1 MLKKIVILSIILSI
15 YGIILGNALELLPL
29 TDQYYNNKSQLTYLN
44 LNKTLLEDGAVEANN
59 SLLKSEEQIRKIDN
73 DTGIFGSQNSILEMT
88 IQENENKKKEIEKN
102 IHLINVLNN
111 KESIFLLGVIP
122 GAIAG
127 LWMVSLALVYH
138 WRRKNAQ
145 KQKFQKK

>member
-1 MLKKIVILSIILSI
+1 MLKKIVILCIIFST
-15 YGIILGNALELLPL
+15 YAIILGNALELLPL
-29 TDQYYNNKSQLTYLN
+29 TDQYYSNKSQLANLN
-44 LNKTLLEDGAVEANN
+44 LNKTLLEYGVVGINN
-59 SLLKSEEQIRKIDN
+59 SLLRSEEQIKKIDN
-73 DTGIFGSQNSILEMT
+73 DTGIFGSQISTLEIT

-111 KESIFLLGVIP
+111 KESIFLLGVLP

-127 LWMVSLALVYH
+127 LWIVSLAFVYH